1 MKPDSVNYAVELV
14 QLDLDSMTALAL
26 LLDMEKMFDIRFP
39 DDMLVEGTLRT
50 AGGPKKAVELL
61 LQRKAS

>member
-1 MKPDSVNYAVELV
+1 MKPDSVNYAVALM

-26 LLDMEKMFDIRFP
+26 LLDVEKMSDIRFP

-50 AGGPKKAVELL
+50 AGGPKKSVELL
-61 LQRKAS
+61 LQREAS